1 MARKLFSLESAT
13 KDDGDSGLLIDKVL
27 KAKEVNKPGLTLTS
41 ELIKQRHQLK
51 EEIQKEIAN
60 TDDSGGDGSESTDE
74 NPGTETSTEEP
85 SNDDDGGD
93 SGDENKSDEGEGS
106 TQDKPSNPDGGEG
119 DEVDAAT
126 DKEGL
131 KGLVGSGLN
140 SDGGDDAPKEPEKK
154 EATESFKPKTT
165 APRDRLFSG
174 VIKTHERYLLAL
186 EGMENLPAPA
196 KPKQQPVVYV
206 KEDVLKG
213 LDELLSLSGTYVAK
227 NNKKTQDIKEGLLK
241 LAESLTIYREYIAAG
256 KLKLTMKV
264 VESEDIL
271 KVIAMPGSANIK
283 ATAATMDK
291 YMGVL
296 SGCFTKLASNDIS
309 TVKTVFT
316 SSGFTEKEG
325 VLVFDK
331 ILPGFNRINASV
343 VAYVDYLSVDYEDYQ
358 IFNTKNFK
366 VQDLY
371 NIGGVTLEKEDDL
384 SATVKSLDGVSV
396 HVGLFMDNLSDLSKQ
411 YVYLMDKIKA
421 LHYDIKSDKV
431 KNLAE
436 VDVDSELKDFIK
448 FKMLSEAYTI
458 CSDLCVEFLTSAASA
473 LSELVALDG
482 QSVESTE

>member
-13 KDDGDSGLLIDKVL
+13 DDDGDSGLLIDKVL

-60 TDDSGGDGSESTDE
+60 TDDSGGDGSESSDE
-74 NPGTETSTEEP
+74 NPDEQNPTEDSPT
-85 SNDDDGGD
+85 DDG
-93 SGDENKSDEGEGS
+93 GDENKSEEG
-106 TQDKPSNPDGGEG
+106 QDSPQEKSSDADTSEG

-140 SDGGDDAPKEPEKK
+140 SGSDDAPKESEKK
-154 EATESFKPKTT
+154 EAIESFKPKTT
-165 APRDRLFSG
+165 APRDKLFSG
-174 VIKTHERYLLAL
+174 VVKTHQRYLLAL
-186 EGMENLPAPA
+186 EGMENLPTAV
-196 KPKQQPVVYV
+196 KPKQQPVAYV

-227 NNKKTQDIKEGLLK
+227 SNKKTQDIKEGLLK

-411 YVYLMDKIKA
+411 YTELMDKIKA

-482 QSVESTE
+482 QSVEPSE

>member
-13 KDDGDSGLLIDKVL
+13 DDDGDSGLLIDKVL

-51 EEIQKEIAN
+51 EQIQKEIAN
-60 TDDSGGDGSESTDE
+60 TDDSGGDGSESSDE
-74 NPGTETSTEEP
+74 NPDEQNPTEDSPT
-85 SNDDDGGD
+85 DDG
-93 SGDENKSDEGEGS
+93 GDENKSEEG
-106 TQDKPSNPDGGEG
+106 QDSPQEKSSDADTSEG

-140 SDGGDDAPKEPEKK
+140 SGSDDAPKESEKK

-165 APRDRLFSG
+165 APRDKLFSG
-174 VIKTHERYLLAL
+174 VVKTHQRYLLAL
-186 EGMENLPAPA
+186 EGMENLPTAV
-196 KPKQQPVVYV
+196 KPKQQPVAYV

-411 YVYLMDKIKA
+411 YTELMDKIKA

-482 QSVESTE
+482 QSVEPSE